1 MAKRRGRNI
10 NDPAIIQI
18 VKLLDGWT
26 AKLSWDLLVDE
37 IEVRMGIRYTRQA
50 LDKHARIKIAYQAT
64 KKRVSNPS
72 GQGLRQKYCSQELGP
87 TLERLERLGAE
98 NSRIKMENQRL
109 LEQFVTWAYN
119 AHLKGLTQEYLNT
132 PLPGVDR
139 EVTKSASDNKS
150 TGGRGRL
157 PLLPTRGR

>member
-10 NDPAIIQI
+10 DEYTIIQI
-18 VKLLDGWT
+18 VELLDGWS

-37 IEVRMGIRYTRQA
+37 IDKRVGNRYTRQA

-64 KKRVSNPS
+64 RKRVSNTS
-72 GQGLRQKYCSQELGP
+72 DQGLRQKYCSQELGP

-98 NSRIKMENQRL
+98 NSRIKMENERL

-139 EVTKSASDNKS
+139 EVTTSASDNKS
-150 TGGRGRL
+150 TGSRGRL
-157 PLLPTRGR
+157 PLLPARSR